1 MTKSN
6 LIVVDFRP
14 QARLASIE
22 ELDSRLEA
30 IDAAVATAYAR
41 ACEIEAEAAN
51 KARARDADL
60 EDTPRGI
67 GLAFCRLG
75 LRSRTTLGR

>member
-22 ELDSRLEA
+22 ELDSRLDA
-30 IDAAVATAYAR
+30 IDAALAAAYAR
-41 ACEIEAEAAN
+41 WCAFRAEAES
-51 KARARDADL
+51 KARARDAAL
-60 EDTPRGI
+60 
-67 GLAFCRLG
+67 
-75 LRSRTTLGR
+75 SW

>member
-22 ELDSRLEA
+22 ELNARLEA
-30 IDAAVATAYAR
+30 IDATVAKAYAR
-41 ACEIEAEAAN
+41 ACEIEAEARS
-51 KARARDADL
+51 KARAREA
-60 EDTPRGI
+60 
-67 GLAFCRLG
+67 AM
-75 LRSRTTLGR
+75 SW

>member
-14 QARLASIE
+14 QARLASID

-30 IDAAVATAYAR
+30 IEAAVAAAYAR
-41 ACEIEAEAAN
+41 ACEIEAETEN
-51 KARARDADL
+51 KVRARDA
-60 EDTPRGI
+60 
-67 GLAFCRLG
+67 AM
-75 LRSRTTLGR
+75 SW

>member
-22 ELDSRLEA
+22 ELDSRLDA
-30 IDAAVATAYAR
+30 IEAAVAAAYAR
-41 ACEIEAEAAN
+41 AREIEAEAAN
-51 KARARDADL
+51 KMRARDAAMSWWV
-60 EDTPRGI
+60 E
-67 GLAFCRLG
+67 
-75 LRSRTTLGR
+75 SR

>member
-14 QARLASIE
+14 QARLASFE
-22 ELDSRLEA
+22 ELDARVDA
-30 IDAAVATAYAR
+30 IEAAVAAAYAR

-51 KARARDADL
+51 KARARDA
-60 EDTPRGI
+60 
-67 GLAFCRLG
+67 AM
-75 LRSRTTLGR
+75 SW

>member
-22 ELDSRLEA
+22 ELDSRLDA
-30 IDAAVATAYAR
+30 IEAAVAAAYAR
-41 ACEIEAEAAN
+41 ACEIEAEAER
-51 KARARDADL
+51 KARARDA
-60 EDTPRGI
+60 
-67 GLAFCRLG
+67 AM
-75 LRSRTTLGR
+75 SW

>member
-22 ELDSRLEA
+22 ELNSRLDA
-30 IDAAVATAYAR
+30 IEAAVAAAYAR
-41 ACEIEAEAAN
+41 ACEIEAEAAR
-51 KARARDADL
+51 KARARDAAL
-60 EDTPRGI
+60 
-67 GLAFCRLG
+67 
-75 LRSRTTLGR
+75 SW